1 MEIQI
6 IKVMQGF
13 EAGGNC
19 CEGTEIWILVSER
32 YSFFFTLQ
40 VTFTLRE
47 ISFYY
52 IFS

>member
-6 IKVMQGF
+6 IKVMKDLRRGEIVVREQKSGF
-13 EAGGNC
+13 SC
-19 CEGTEIWILVSER
+19 SER